1 MMCQK
6 LQQVLR
12 PFMEKEEASEDLPE
26 MEPEELQEAYEA
38 LKEFAAAFDYDDMI
52 YVLES
57 LSDKKPPEAEKEHW
71 AAVVKAARQPDWETL
86 RGLLS

>member
-1 MMCQK
+1 
-6 LQQVLR
+6 
-12 PFMEKEEASEDLPE
+12 MEKEEASEDLPE

-38 LKEFAAAFDYDDMI
+38 LKELAAAFDYDDMI